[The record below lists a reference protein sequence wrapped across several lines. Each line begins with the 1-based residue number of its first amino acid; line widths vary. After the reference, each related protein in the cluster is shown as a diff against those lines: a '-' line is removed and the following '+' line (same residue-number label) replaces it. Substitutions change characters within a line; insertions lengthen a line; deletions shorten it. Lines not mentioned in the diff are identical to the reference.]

1 MIKYMK
7 EALRLAQCAAQNG
20 EVPVGA
26 VIVKDSEIIATGAN
40 RRESDQ
46 SPTAHAEIIAIQ
58 EASKSIGSWRLDGC
72 TLYVTLEP
80 CPMCMGAIINSR
92 IEKVVFGA
100 FDLKAG
106 ACGSVVNLNKYAFN
120 HHPEVIGGIMEDECG
135 EILTDFF
142 KKIR

>member
-26 VIVKDSEIIATGAN
+26 VIVKDGEIIATGAN
-40 RRESDQ
+40 RRESDK
-46 SPTAHAEIIAIQ
+46 SPTAHAEILAIQ
-58 EASKSIGSWRLDGC
+58 EASKALGSWRLDGC
-72 TLYVTLEP
+72 ALYVTLEP

>member
-7 EALRLAQCAAQNG
+7 EALALAKSAAKMG

-26 VIVKDSEIIATGAN
+26 VIVKDDKIISSGAN
-40 RRESDQ
+40 RRECDQ
-46 SPTAHAEIIAIQ
+46 NPTAHAEIIAIN
-58 EASKSIGSWRLDGC
+58 EAAKVLNSWRLDGC

-92 IEKVVFGA
+92 IRKVVFGA

-106 ACGSVVNLNKYAFN
+106 SCGSVVNLNKCDFN
-120 HHPEVIGGIMEDECG
+120 HHPEVVGGIMEDECSG
-135 EILTDFF
+135 ILTDFF

>member
-40 RRESDQ
+40 RRESDK
-46 SPTAHAEIIAIQ
+46 SPTAHAEILAIQ
-58 EASKSIGSWRLDGC
+58 EASKALGSWRLDGC

-92 IEKVVFGA
+92 IGKVVFGA

>member
-26 VIVKDSEIIATGAN
+26 VIVKDGEIIATGAN
-40 RRESDQ
+40 RRENDQ

-58 EASKSIGSWRLDGC
+58 EASKSLGSWRLDGC

-92 IEKVVFGA
+92 IGKVVFGA